1 MAKQKN
7 KIIGFDLDGV
17 ILDHTYNKIRLA
29 KSFGFKL
36 SPEDT
41 HSEIIKNIIPEKT
54 LDKMQVVLYDDPKIS
69 LKSKLMKGVRP
80 VLAKVKNRFPYFLIS
95 RRKSAESAIRIMKQ
109 KGLWPKFFNEYN
121 SFFVLKRID
130 KNKIAK
136 KLGVTHYID
145 DQISVLKEL
154 SDIKNKILFDNLNL
168 FPKLTKFVRI
178 SSWKELLD
186 FINN

>member
-1 MAKQKN
+1 MKQKI

-36 SPEDT
+36 SPKDT
-41 HSEIIKNIIPEKT
+41 HSEIIKNIIPKLT
-54 LDKMQVVLYDDPKIS
+54 WDKMQVILYDDPKIS
-69 LKSKLMKGVRP
+69 LQSRLMRGVMP

-95 RRKSAESAIRIMKQ
+95 RRRSAGSAIRIMKQ
-109 KGLWPKFFNEYN
+109 KGLWPKFFNEGN
-121 SFFVLKRID
+121 TFFVLKRTD

-145 DQISVLKEL
+145 DQVSVLKEL
-154 SDIKNKILFDNLNL
+154 ADIKNKALFDNLNL
-168 FPKLTKFVRI
+168 FPELTKFRRI
-178 SSWKELLD
+178 NSWEELLD
-186 FINN
+186 FIND